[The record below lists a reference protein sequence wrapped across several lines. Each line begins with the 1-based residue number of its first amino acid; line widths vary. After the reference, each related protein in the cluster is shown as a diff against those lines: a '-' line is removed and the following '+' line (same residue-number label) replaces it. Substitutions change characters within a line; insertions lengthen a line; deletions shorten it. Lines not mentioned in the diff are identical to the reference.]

1 MIRELAKSIREYKKE
16 TIITPI
22 FMILEVIMEMLIPYF
37 IADLIDKGVMN
48 GDMSVIIKIG
58 IYLILCAVMSL
69 VFSIIAGIISSKAS
83 NGFAKNLRHDIY
95 YRVQNYSFYN
105 IDKFSPASIV
115 TRITTDVSNIQMA
128 YMMMIRMAFRAPF
141 TIIISLFMAFSI
153 NKEISLIFLLI
164 IPILGTGLILI
175 AKRAHKYFDKV
186 FKTYDKL
193 NNVVSENVRGM
204 RVVKSFVN
212 EDKEISKFKRVSN
225 EIYKYFTKAEKV
237 VALNS
242 PLMQMV
248 IHSCVLFIS
257 YVAAKHIVSG
267 VMTTGELTSLITY
280 ALQILMNLMMLSM
293 MFVMLTISATSAR
306 RVVELL
312 QEVPD
317 IVNSD
322 NPLMEVKNGRIE
334 FKNVNFSYKKDK
346 DSPCLKNINLVIKSG
361 ESVGILG
368 GTGSSKSTLVQ
379 LIPRLYDTT
388 EGSVLVG
395 GEDVRNYDIDTL
407 RDNVAMV
414 LQKNVLFSGT
424 ILENLRWGNENSTE
438 EEIKEVCKLAQAD
451 GFISE
456 FPDGYNT
463 YIEQGGTN
471 VSGGQ
476 RQRLCI
482 ARALLKKPKILI
494 LDDSTSAVDTKTDR
508 LIKVAFSEKIP
519 DTTKIIIAS
528 RVNSIMDC
536 DKIIV
541 MDDGKIDGIGS
552 HDELIKNNE
561 IYRDIYESQTKGGV
575 LDE

>member
-1 MIRELAKSIREYKKE
+1 MIKELAKSIREYKKE

-58 IYLILCAVMSL
+58 TYLVLCAIMSL
-69 VFSIIAGIISSKAS
+69 IFSIIAGIISSKAS

-95 YRVQNYSFYN
+95 YKVQNYSFYN
-105 IDKFSPASIV
+105 IDKFSPSSIV

-141 TIIISLFMAFSI
+141 TIIISLIMAFKI

-225 EIYKYFTKAEKV
+225 EIYKYFTKAEKI
-237 VALNS
+237 VAFNS
-242 PLMQMV
+242 PLMQTV

-257 YVAAKHIVSG
+257 YVSAKHIVSG

-280 ALQILMNLMMLSM
+280 TLQILMNLMMLSM
-293 MFVMLTISATSAR
+293 MFVILTISATSAR

-312 QEVPD
+312 REVPD
-317 IVNSD
+317 IVNCD
-322 NPLMEVKNGRIE
+322 NPLKIVKDGSIE
-334 FKNVNFSYKKDK
+334 FRNVNFSYKKDK
-346 DSPCLKNINLVIKSG
+346 DMPCLKDVNLVIKSG
-361 ESVGILG
+361 ESIGILG

-388 EGSVLVG
+388 TGEVLVG
-395 GEDVRNYDIDTL
+395 GADVRDYDIDTL

-424 ILENLRWGNENSTE
+424 IIENLRWGNENATE
-438 EEIKEVCKLAQAD
+438 DEIKEVCKLAQAD

-508 LIKVAFSEKIP
+508 LIKDAFAKKIP

-541 MDDGKIDGIGS
+541 MEDGKIDGIGN

>member
-424 ILENLRWGNENSTE
+424 ILENLRWGNENATE

-456 FPDGYNT
+456 FSDGYNT

>member
-322 NPLMEVKNGRIE
+322 NPLMEVKDGRIE
-334 FKNVNFSYKKDK
+334 FKNVNFSYKKGK
-346 DSPCLKNINLVIKSG
+346 DSSCLKNINLVIKSG

-424 ILENLRWGNENSTE
+424 ILENLRWGNENATE

-456 FPDGYNT
+456 FSDGYNT

>member
-69 VFSIIAGIISSKAS
+69 VFSIVAGIISSKAS

-175 AKRAHKYFDKV
+175 AKRAHNYFDKV

-322 NPLMEVKNGRIE
+322 NPLMEVKDGRIE

-424 ILENLRWGNENSTE
+424 ILENLRWGNENATE

>member
-322 NPLMEVKNGRIE
+322 NPLMEVKDGRIE

-424 ILENLRWGNENSTE
+424 ILENLRWGNENATE

>member
-225 EIYKYFTKAEKV
+225 EIYKYFTK
-237 VALNS
+237 
-242 PLMQMV
+242 Q
-248 IHSCVLFIS
+248 
-257 YVAAKHIVSG
+257 
-267 VMTTGELTSLITY
+267 
-280 ALQILMNLMMLSM
+280 
-293 MFVMLTISATSAR
+293 R
-306 RVVELL
+306 
-312 QEVPD
+312 
-317 IVNSD
+317 
-322 NPLMEVKNGRIE
+322 
-334 FKNVNFSYKKDK
+334 
-346 DSPCLKNINLVIKSG
+346 
-361 ESVGILG
+361 
-368 GTGSSKSTLVQ
+368 
-379 LIPRLYDTT
+379 
-388 EGSVLVG
+388 
-395 GEDVRNYDIDTL
+395 
-407 RDNVAMV
+407 
-414 LQKNVLFSGT
+414 
-424 ILENLRWGNENSTE
+424 
-438 EEIKEVCKLAQAD
+438 KLW
-451 GFISE
+451 
-456 FPDGYNT
+456 
-463 YIEQGGTN
+463 
-471 VSGGQ
+471 
-476 RQRLCI
+476 L
-482 ARALLKKPKILI
+482 
-494 LDDSTSAVDTKTDR
+494 
-508 LIKVAFSEKIP
+508 
-519 DTTKIIIAS
+519 
-528 RVNSIMDC
+528 
-536 DKIIV
+536 
-541 MDDGKIDGIGS
+541 
-552 HDELIKNNE
+552 
-561 IYRDIYESQTKGGV
+561 
-575 LDE
+575 

>member
-242 PLMQMV
+242 PLMQTV

-280 ALQILMNLMMLSM
+280 TLQILMNLMMLSM
-293 MFVMLTISATSAR
+293 MFVILTISATSAR

-322 NPLMEVKNGRIE
+322 NPLMEVKDGRIE

-395 GEDVRNYDIDTL
+395 GEDVRDYDIDTL

-424 ILENLRWGNENSTE
+424 ILENLRWGNENATE

>member
-346 DSPCLKNINLVIKSG
+346 DSSCLKNINLVIKSG

-424 ILENLRWGNENSTE
+424 ILENLRWGNENATE

>member
-175 AKRAHKYFDKV
+175 AKRAHNYFDKV

-204 RVVKSFVN
+204 RVVKAFVN

-280 ALQILMNLMMLSM
+280 TLQILMNLMMLSM

-322 NPLMEVKNGRIE
+322 NPLMEVKDGRIE

-424 ILENLRWGNENSTE
+424 ILENLRWGNENATE

>member
-22 FMILEVIMEMLIPYF
+22 FMILEVVMEMLIPYF

-58 IYLILCAVMSL
+58 TYLVLCAIMSL
-69 VFSIIAGIISSKAS
+69 IFSIIAGIISSKAS

-95 YRVQNYSFYN
+95 YKVQNYSFYN
-105 IDKFSPASIV
+105 IDKFSPSSIV

-141 TIIISLFMAFSI
+141 TIIISLIMAFNI
-153 NKEISLIFLLI
+153 NKDISLIFLLI

-175 AKRAHKYFDKV
+175 AKRAHKYFDRV

-225 EIYKYFTKAEKV
+225 EIYKYFTKAEKI
-237 VALNS
+237 VAFNS
-242 PLMQMV
+242 PLMQLV
-248 IHSCVLFIS
+248 INSCVLFIS
-257 YVAAKHIVSG
+257 YVSAKHIVSG

-280 ALQILMNLMMLSM
+280 TLQILMNLMMLSM
-293 MFVMLTISATSAR
+293 MFVILTISATSAR

-312 QEVPD
+312 REVPD
-317 IVNSD
+317 IVNCD
-322 NPLMEVKNGRIE
+322 NPLMDVADGSIE
-334 FKNVNFSYKKDK
+334 FKGVNFSYKKDK
-346 DSPCLKNINLVIKSG
+346 DMPCLKDINLVIKSG

-388 EGSVLVG
+388 TGEVLVG
-395 GEDVRNYDIDTL
+395 GKDVRDYDIDTL

-424 ILENLRWGNENSTE
+424 IIENLRWGNENATE

-508 LIKVAFSEKIP
+508 LIKDAFAKKIP

-541 MDDGKIDGIGS
+541 MEDGKIDGIGS
-552 HDELIKNNE
+552 HDELLKNNE
-561 IYRDIYESQTKGGV
+561 IYRDIYESQTKGGI

>member
-322 NPLMEVKNGRIE
+322 NPLMEVKDGRIE

-395 GEDVRNYDIDTL
+395 GEDVRNYDINTL

-424 ILENLRWGNENSTE
+424 ILENLRWGNENATE

>member
-322 NPLMEVKNGRIE
+322 NPLMEVKDGRIE

-346 DSPCLKNINLVIKSG
+346 ASPCLKNIKSG

-424 ILENLRWGNENSTE
+424 ILENLRWGNENATE

>member
-322 NPLMEVKNGRIE
+322 NPLMEVKDGRIE

-424 ILENLRWGNENSTE
+424 ILENLRWGNENATE

-456 FPDGYNT
+456 FSDGYNT

>member
-175 AKRAHKYFDKV
+175 AKRAHNYFDKV

-424 ILENLRWGNENSTE
+424 ILENLRWGNENATE